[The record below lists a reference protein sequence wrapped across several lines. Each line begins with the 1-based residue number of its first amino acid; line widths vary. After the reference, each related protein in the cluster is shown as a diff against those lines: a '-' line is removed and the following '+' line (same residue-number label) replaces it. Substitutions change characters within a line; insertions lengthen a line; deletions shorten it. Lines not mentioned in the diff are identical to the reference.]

1 MILDLSHSV
10 QINGEQIPS
19 VNEVTDKTI
28 SPAHSMM
35 ELRNV
40 LPCMIYAVTMA
51 HKSKG
56 PVLFSKL
63 DIKDGYWIMVVP
75 AEDEWNFAYVLPKA
89 NTQEPMTLVIPAS
102 LQMGCTDSPAFF
114 CSALEMA
121 RDIAA
126 MLKSKPMG
134 VHCQRMS
141 WNQPFLADAIGKLLH
156 PYSGLS

>member
-75 AEDEWNFAYVLPKA
+75 AEDEWNFA
-89 NTQEPMTLVIPAS
+89 
-102 LQMGCTDSPAFF
+102 PAFF

-134 VHCQRMS
+134 VRCQRMS

-156 PYSGLS
+156 PNSGLS